1 MICHKLSHNY
11 LAHLDIMILLSNL
24 LIFCHVKNYQ
34 SVKYTFV
41 MLNIHILLYTF
52 TLLLKKNTDWIET
65 RTICNKLS
73 LSLIGPHKGHF
84 FFEPLKDDPRWNLLF

>member
-1 MICHKLSHNY
+1 MLKSLICHKLSHNY
-11 LAHLDIMILLSNL
+11 LANLDIMILLSNL

-52 TLLLKKNTDWIET
+52 TLLLKKTQT
-65 RTICNKLS
+65 
-73 LSLIGPHKGHF
+73 G
-84 FFEPLKDDPRWNLLF
+84 LKPEHSVCL

>member
-11 LAHLDIMILLSNL
+11 LNHLDIMILLSNL

-65 RTICNKLS
+65 RTLC

-84 FFEPLKDDPRWNLLF
+84 FFEPLKKDLSFNLLF